1 MIWKQQKHIFNRDK
15 NLMAQWQI
23 TIESNFSAIREASQL
38 LKEYCAQC
46 HISPELGGQLELM
59 MVEALNN
66 VIEHAYQGEDGHE
79 VHIELLDKPQYTA
92 VCIRDFG
99 LSAPNLMSGDNA
111 TFPDED
117 SLPEGGWGLPLIQAL
132 ADSIDYCSSNENN
145 LLTLTKNKQ

>member
-1 MIWKQQKHIFNRDK
+1 
-15 NLMAQWQI
+15 
-23 TIESNFSAIREASQL
+23 
-38 LKEYCAQC
+38 
-46 HISPELGGQLELM
+46 M

-79 VHIELLDKPQYTA
+79 VHIKLLDKPQYTA

-99 LSAPNLMSGDNA
+99 LSDPNLLSGDNA
-111 TFPDED
+111 AFPDED

-145 LLTLTKNKQ
+145 LLTLTKHKQ